1 MAGTTMPANAVN
13 RAKGGNSMVQ
23 FIQRLT
29 AVFLIMFSL
38 PVSGFAQNA
47 FSAAYRVNTGII
59 SFYDI
64 DQRIKIL
71 RVLGATGPDLR
82 QQATNAL
89 IDERLQVEAARNF
102 GVTLDP
108 AQLTRGIS
116 RYAEQRNL
124 TTERLLA
131 QMRGRGV
138 SVEAFEDFI
147 SAGMIWQSLI
157 RARFGNMASPTE
169 NELNSQLNTVAIS
182 SSSSIQLGE
191 IALLYTERGQN
202 ATVALANQLVGQL
215 RGGANFQNMAREYS
229 RSRSSQNGGVIGWVA
244 PNRLPPQ
251 LAAAVRGLGRGQVA
265 EPIFIPAGVIII
277 KVLDSRIQT
286 QQVAIP
292 TKINVTY
299 AHMVL
304 PHAAG
309 QQAETIRTAT
319 RLRRDLDGCRGIEA
333 RAAEFGNGSGVFGPV
348 ALGQI
353 PADIGLQL
361 ARLEPRDSALM
372 TGDNQVSVVVL
383 CDRVSEMSDESRAA
397 LRNQLTGQNL
407 QALAEGFMQE
417 LRRSSII
424 EKQ

>member
-1 MAGTTMPANAVN
+1 
-13 RAKGGNSMVQ
+13 MVR
-23 FIQRLT
+23 FIQRLA
-29 AVFLIMFSL
+29 AVFLIVFSF
-38 PVSGFAQNA
+38 PAASIAQNA

-64 DQRIKIL
+64 DQRIKLL
-71 RVLGATGPDLR
+71 RVLGVTGPDLR
-82 QQATNAL
+82 QQAVDAL

-102 GVTLDP
+102 GVVLDQP
-108 AQLTRGIS
+108 QLTRAIS

-131 QMRGRGV
+131 QIRGRGV

-147 SAGMIWQSLI
+147 SAGVIWQSLI

-169 NELNSQLNTVAIS
+169 NELNSQLNTVAVS

-191 IALLYTERGQN
+191 IALLYTERGQD
-202 ATVALANQLVGQL
+202 ATVALANQLVKQL
-215 RGGANFQNMAREYS
+215 RDGANFRNLAREYS

-265 EPIFIPAGVIII
+265 EPIFIPAGIIII
-277 KVLDSRIQT
+277 KVLDSRTQT
-286 QQVAIP
+286 QQIAIP

-299 AHMVL
+299 GRLIL

-309 QQAETIRTAT
+309 QQADTIRTAT
-319 RLRRDLDGCRGIEA
+319 RLRRDLDGCRGLET
-333 RAAEFGNGSGVFGPV
+333 RAANYATGSGVFGPV

-361 ARLEPRDSALM
+361 ARLEPRDTALM

-383 CDRVSEMSDESRAA
+383 CDRVSEMTDQSRAA
-397 LRNQLTGQNL
+397 LRNQLTGRNL
-407 QALAEGFMQE
+407 QSLAEGFMQE